1 MTTYTISPYPR
12 SEFEPSPRWVRVYFS
27 SQPIA
32 DSRSIMLLRENNRL
46 PLYYFPKHDVRMDCL
61 KLSDHTTD
69 SDPKGEGVFW
79 HVQVGDKVADNAAF
93 SFRNPPDDGP
103 KLEDYVAFQ
112 WKEMDAWFEEDDE
125 VFVYARD
132 PYKRVD
138 VLQSSRPI
146 KVVVD
151 GAAVADSKRPWL
163 LFETGLP
170 TRYYIPKHDARTD
183 LLEPSDTVTRCPSKG
198 EAHFYSVRISDKLH
212 QDLAWT
218 YRYPMLECLKIQ
230 GLLGFLNEKVDI
242 FEDDKLLPR
251 PETPWS

>member
-1 MTTYTISPYPR
+1 MTTYTLSPYPR
-12 SEFEPSPRWVRVYFS
+12 SEFEPSPRWVRVYFN
-27 SQPIA
+27 SQLIA
-32 DSRSIMLLRENNRL
+32 DSRNMMLLRETNRL
-46 PLYYFPKHDVRMDCL
+46 PVYFFPKNDVRMDYL
-61 KLSDHTTD
+61 QPSDHTTD
-69 SDPKGEGVFW
+69 ASPKGEGVFW
-79 HVQVGDKVADNAAF
+79 HVQVDNKMANDAAF
-93 SFRNPPDDGP
+93 TFRYPPDNGP
-103 KLEDYVAFQ
+103 KLEDHVAFQ
-112 WKEMDAWFEEDDE
+112 WNEMDAWFEEDDE
-125 VFVYARD
+125 VYFYARD

-138 VLQSSRPI
+138 VLQSSRHI
-146 KVVVD
+146 KVVID

-170 TRYYIPKHDARTD
+170 TRYYIPKHDARMD
-183 LLEPSDTVTRCPSKG
+183 LLEPSDTVTRCPYKG

-242 FEDDKLLPR
+242 YEDDKLLPR